1 MTDDNF
7 INISQRAYKFIRGY
21 TINYVYEGLVELIT
35 NSDDAYNKGK
45 ILEKKID
52 IMCDYENK
60 ITKVT
65 DQAIGL
71 NGEDMIKCFLQ
82 VGEYT
87 SSSEARGFFSR
98 GAKDISV
105 LGNLTFESIKNNKYS
120 MVTLDSFAKGNILSK
135 DENVTQEIRERLKI
149 NNNGLQVTIEHNSNI
164 DIDSPEFLINRFPRY
179 YSLRKIFSDKN
190 TYINLE
196 IKNHSESFNKIH
208 NLNYEFPKGEL
219 ILYLNYSL
227 PSYPDANINF
237 VLNKS
242 PDNLHE
248 DQYNNIKFCD
258 YGILICNN
266 LSIHENSILDHQHS
280 HFEEHKKYFGII
292 NTTYL
297 HKLMY
302 DYDNIGPTKL
312 NPSPIIDPSRMNGIN
327 TKHPFFDELI
337 KIPKDRIRFLLEEN
351 ESNLVEKTFYIEDIN
366 SLIDELN
373 LVGSQFIESNE
384 LTSITRSRESQL
396 IRGIESDRG
405 KFVNIENNFSHDL
418 YKMEFDDPNE
428 KKKTIYSDPMTSIF
442 DIIGRGD
449 EGSIVTDELAKE
461 KLFKISNNENSEKK
475 KIFVYDKVDIKK
487 NDPKMESLNSSNIKK
502 NNIFQIKFIE
512 FKDNNKKYE
521 INYSN
526 EIIILKINVNFP
538 TITNMFKSKKFNDQ
552 KKSNTE
558 AVLTLGHII
567 SEALTRV
574 QLSCYIQKNYI
585 TINNDDSS
593 ENYNTLFKNYD
604 VYKNSIDKRIH
615 STISQILN
623 NLLNENQYTDKNLED
638 SSESSS
644 NTINSD
650 DL

>member
-1 MTDDNF
+1 MTDGNF

-45 ILEKKID
+45 ILDKKID
-52 IMCDYENK
+52 IICDYKNK

-71 NGEDMIKCFLQ
+71 DGEGMVKCFLQ

-87 SSSEARGFFSR
+87 SSSESRGFFSR

-105 LGNLTFESIKNNKYS
+105 LGNLTFESIKDNKYS
-120 MVTLDSFAKGNILSK
+120 KVTLDSFAKGKVCSK
-135 DENVTQEIRERLKI
+135 DEIVTSEIREKLKI
-149 NNNGLQVTIEHNSNI
+149 KNNGLLVTIEHNSNI
-164 DIDSPEFLINRFPRY
+164 DIDSPEFFINRFPRY

-190 TYINLE
+190 TSINLE
-196 IKNHSESFNKIH
+196 IKNHSDNFNKIH
-208 NLNYEFPKGEL
+208 NLKYLFPKGEL

-227 PSYPDANINF
+227 PSYPDANVNF
-237 VLNKS
+237 ILNKS
-242 PDNLHE
+242 QTDLHE

-258 YGILICNN
+258 YGILISNN
-266 LSIHENSILDHQHS
+266 SSIHENSILDHQHS
-280 HFEEHKKYFGII
+280 HFEEYKKYFGII

-302 DYDNIGPTKL
+302 DYDTIGPTKL

-373 LVGSQFIESNE
+373 LVGSQFVESNE

-405 KFVNIENNFSHDL
+405 KFVNVENNFSHDL
-418 YKMEFDDPNE
+418 YKMKFEDSNINNSRE
-428 KKKTIYSDPMTSIF
+428 YIDPMTAIF

-449 EGSIVTDELAKE
+449 EGSIITDELAKE
-461 KLFKISNNENSEKK
+461 KLYKISNKENSIQKN
-475 KIFVYDKVDIKK
+475 IFVYDKVNIEK
-487 NDPKMESLNSSNIKK
+487 NNPKMESLNSGNIKK
-502 NNIFQIKFIE
+502 NNVFQIKFIE
-512 FKDNNKKYE
+512 FNDNSKKYE

-526 EIIILKINVNFP
+526 EVIILKINVNFP
-538 TITNMFKSKKFNDQ
+538 TITNIFKSKSFKDNTN
-552 KKSNTE
+552 SNTE
-558 AVLTLGHII
+558 AILTLGNII

-574 QLSCYIQKNYI
+574 QLSCYVKKNFI
-585 TINNDDSS
+585 ILNNDDSS

-604 VYKNSIDKRIH
+604 VYKNSIDKKIH
-615 STISQILN
+615 NTISNILS
-623 NLLNENQYTDKNLED
+623 NLLNENTNKFLED
-638 SSESSS
+638 SSDSESK
-644 NTINSD
+644 TINSD

>member
-1 MTDDNF
+1 MTDNNF

-21 TINYVYEGLVELIT
+21 TINNVYEGLVELIT

-45 ILEKKID
+45 ILDKKID
-52 IMCDYENK
+52 ITCDYENK

-120 MVTLDSFAKGNILSK
+120 KVTLDSFAKGNILSK
-135 DENVTQEIRERLKI
+135 DENVTKEIRERLKI

-164 DIDSPEFLINRFPRY
+164 DIDSPDFLVNRFPRY
-179 YSLRKIFSDKN
+179 YSLRRIFSDKN
-190 TYINLE
+190 TVINLE
-196 IKNHSESFNKIH
+196 IKNHSENFDKIH
-208 NLNYEFPKGEL
+208 NLKYIFPKGDL
-219 ILYLNYSL
+219 VLYLNYTL

-242 PDNLHE
+242 SNNLHE
-248 DQYNNIKFCD
+248 DEYNNIKFCD

-280 HFEEHKKYFGII
+280 HYEEHKKYFGVI

-327 TKHPFFDELI
+327 TKHPFFNELV

-351 ESNLVEKTFYIEDIN
+351 ESNLVEKTFYIQDIN

-373 LVGSQFIESNE
+373 LVGSQFVESNE
-384 LTSITRSRESQL
+384 LTSISRSRESQL

-405 KFVNIENNFSHDL
+405 KFVNVENNFTHDL
-418 YKMEFDDPNE
+418 YKMKFDESINNSRE
-428 KKKTIYSDPMTSIF
+428 YIDPMTAIF

-449 EGSIVTDELAKE
+449 EGTIITDELAKE
-461 KLFKISNNENSEKK
+461 KLFKISNNKTSEKK

-502 NNIFQIKFIE
+502 NNIFEIKFIE

-526 EIIILKINVNFP
+526 EVIILKINVNFP
-538 TITNMFKSKKFNDQ
+538 TITNMFKSKKFNED
-552 KKSNTE
+552 KNTNTE
-558 AVLTLGHII
+558 AVLTLGSII

-615 STISQILN
+615 NTISKILDK
-623 NLLNENQYTDKNLED
+623 LLNENDSTEKNLED

-644 NTINSD
+644 KTINSD
-650 DL
+650 DI

>member
-1 MTDDNF
+1 MTDNNF

-21 TINYVYEGLVELIT
+21 TINNVYEGLVELIT

-45 ILEKKID
+45 ILDKKID
-52 IMCDYENK
+52 ITCDYENK

-98 GAKDISV
+98 GAKDISI

-120 MVTLDSFAKGNILSK
+120 KVTLDSFAKGNILSK
-135 DENVTQEIRERLKI
+135 DENVTKEIRERLKI

-164 DIDSPEFLINRFPRY
+164 DIDSPDFLVNRFPRY
-179 YSLRKIFSDKN
+179 YSLRRIFSDKN
-190 TYINLE
+190 TVINLE
-196 IKNHSESFNKIH
+196 IKNHSENFDKIH
-208 NLNYEFPKGEL
+208 NLKYIFPKGDL
-219 ILYLNYSL
+219 VLYLNYTL

-242 PDNLHE
+242 SNNLHE
-248 DQYNNIKFCD
+248 DEYNNIKFCD

-280 HFEEHKKYFGII
+280 HYEEHKKYFGVI

-327 TKHPFFDELI
+327 TKHPFFNELV

-351 ESNLVEKTFYIEDIN
+351 ESNLVEKTFYIQDIN

-373 LVGSQFIESNE
+373 LVGSQFVESNE
-384 LTSITRSRESQL
+384 LTSISRSRESQL

-405 KFVNIENNFSHDL
+405 KFVNVENNFTHDL
-418 YKMEFDDPNE
+418 YKMKFDESINNSRE
-428 KKKTIYSDPMTSIF
+428 YIDPMTAIF

-449 EGSIVTDELAKE
+449 EGTIITDELAKE
-461 KLFKISNNENSEKK
+461 KLYKISNNETSEKK

-502 NNIFQIKFIE
+502 NNIFEIKFIE

-526 EIIILKINVNFP
+526 EVIILKINVNFP
-538 TITNMFKSKKFNDQ
+538 TITNMFKSKKFNED
-552 KKSNTE
+552 KNTNTE
-558 AVLTLGHII
+558 AVLTLGSII

-615 STISQILN
+615 NTISKILDK
-623 NLLNENQYTDKNLED
+623 LLNENDSTEKNLED

-644 NTINSD
+644 KTINSD
-650 DL
+650 DI